1 MEKLP
6 FLCPTYLLKMHDKSN
21 YILQSQNKIFSQF
34 ESDYNMDTSHNIIT
48 PRNKVIIDKV
58 FCAVTKTPIIV
69 H

>member
-1 MEKLP
+1 
-6 FLCPTYLLKMHDKSN
+6 MHDKSN

-48 PRNKVIIDKV
+48 PRNKVIIDQV